1 MEFSEGCLAIGKEL
15 TELDKK
21 VLEFVSELERLDI
34 DYVVVSGYVAIL
46 TGRSRGTEDIDFLID
61 ESSVTL
67 DKLESLLQD
76 YWCIDSSKEEMID
89 KLEDDLS
96 IRLAEIDEVIPNFEL
111 FYPTSK
117 WDDQA
122 LEDKIEADLGD
133 NALYISPLELQIA
146 YKLYLGAEKDIE
158 DALHLFTVFEA
169 DLDMEKL
176 EKYVHQMGVEDEFG
190 RIREA

>member
-1 MEFSEGCLAIGKEL
+1 MEFSEGSLVIGKEL

-21 VLEFVSELERLDI
+21 VLDFVSELERLGI

-61 ESSVTL
+61 EESVTL
-67 DKLESLLQD
+67 SKLEKLLQD
-76 YWCIDSSKEEMID
+76 YWCIDTSKEEMLN

-111 FYPTSK
+111 FYPASK
-117 WDDQA
+117 WDNRA
-122 LEDKIEADLGD
+122 LEDKLEAELGD
-133 NALYISPLELQIA
+133 SALYISPLELQIA

-158 DALHLFTVFEA
+158 DALHLFTVFHEE
-169 DLDMEKL
+169 LDMQKL
-176 EKYVHQMGVEDEFG
+176 EKYVDQMGVEDEFG

>member
-1 MEFSEGCLAIGKEL
+1 VEFSEGSLVIGKEL

-21 VLEFVSELERLDI
+21 VLDFVSELERLGI

-61 ESSVTL
+61 EESVTL
-67 DKLESLLQD
+67 SKLEKLLQD
-76 YWCIDSSKEEMID
+76 YWCIDTSKEEMLN

-111 FYPTSK
+111 FYPASK
-117 WDDQA
+117 WDNRA
-122 LEDKIEADLGD
+122 LEDKLEAELGD
-133 NALYISPLELQIA
+133 SALYISPLELQIA

-158 DALHLFTVFEA
+158 DALHLFTVFHEE
-169 DLDMEKL
+169 LDMQKL
-176 EKYVHQMGVEDEFG
+176 EKYVDQMGVEDEFR